1 MSFYNTFLSDKPS
14 NEDREV
20 EDIKYNLTR
29 LFESEA
35 SLIDL
40 DERLLEIN
48 RSIYRFGIEDSQ
60 LLSATLDSTQ
70 LSIRLATLI
79 NDFEPRLSDVT
90 VELRD
95 RKEGENAI
103 SFNILANIETQYG
116 SNELVFESKIA
127 LSDLTTTLE
136 EDSYD

>member
-103 SFNILANIETQYG
+103 SFNILA
-116 SNELVFESKIA
+116 
-127 LSDLTTTLE
+127 LTHPLFVMKTL
-136 EDSYD
+136 